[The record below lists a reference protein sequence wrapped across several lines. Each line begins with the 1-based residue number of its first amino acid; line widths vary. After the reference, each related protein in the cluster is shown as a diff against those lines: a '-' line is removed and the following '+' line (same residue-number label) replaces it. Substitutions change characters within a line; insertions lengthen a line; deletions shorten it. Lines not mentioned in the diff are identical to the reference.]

1 MRVSLGFQ
9 VAVSGGSE
17 IAEPTYWPVYL
28 AVDDA
33 ALRFLSGDV
42 VADWL
47 VAPGALAKGEL
58 PSWSRDIAD
67 RGLAGGGYAGFGLL
81 YSDGGADLDTTRA
94 AYQDLIATLH
104 TLVIGHAAGA
114 TGLDVLLGA
123 FGGGAAFD
131 GKPGQI
137 TLDRLRDG
145 VDPQD
150 LSKEL
155 DGDLV
160 TGVAAFRAVGD
171 SVLPFTQGVPA
182 PAAVRTPGKTPVL
195 THAAAAVAAAP
206 AVSVTAAVDAR
217 RAQRLDAGRVAVPVR
232 PPIVLPPRPRFA
244 AGTVIAVTA
253 QTFRLADIAAKGQL
267 AFQRPL
273 PARVNLKTPLQ
284 LTGSASRGG

>member
-9 VAVSGGSE
+9 VAASGGSE

-28 AVDDA
+28 AVDDG

-58 PSWSRDIAD
+58 PSWLREVGD
-67 RGLAGGGYAGFGLL
+67 RGLAGGGHVGFGLL
-81 YSDGGADLDTTRA
+81 YSDGGADLDVTRD
-94 AYQDLIATLH
+94 AYQELVATLH
-104 TLVIGHAAGA
+104 TLVLGHVAGA
-114 TGLDVLLGA
+114 TGLGVLLGA

-131 GKPGQI
+131 GVPDPI
-137 TLDRLRDG
+137 MLDRLRDG

-150 LSKEL
+150 LAKEL

-182 PAAVRTPGKTPVL
+182 PTAGAAGKPPVL
-195 THAAAAVAAAP
+195 THAAQVAAAP
-206 AVSVTAAVDAR
+206 VADVR
-217 RAQRLDAGRVAVPVR
+217 RAQRLAVGDRVAVPVR

-253 QTFRLADIAAKGQL
+253 QTFRVADIAAKGQL

-284 LTGSASRGG
+284 LTGSASREG